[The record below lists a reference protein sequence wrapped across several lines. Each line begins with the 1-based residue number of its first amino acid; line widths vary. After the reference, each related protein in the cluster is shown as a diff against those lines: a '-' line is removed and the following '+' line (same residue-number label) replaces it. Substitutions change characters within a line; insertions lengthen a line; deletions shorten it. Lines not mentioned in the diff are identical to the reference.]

1 MLDKFSYYEVHADIR
16 KDGFITG
23 SYGNFVSFDNL
34 INFIRNALK
43 EVHICYSNDEIAN
56 GIKNYS
62 REEYKVKYS
71 HNDNWVEIKCKL
83 VTIKFND
90 KDYEI

>member
-43 EVHICYSNDEIAN
+43 EIHICYSNDEIAN
-56 GIKNYS
+56 EIKNYP

-90 KDYEI
+90 EDYKV